1 MTKERSMK
9 LTDLSERDRQFL
21 EELKA
26 TDFGPIA
33 YKLIN
38 PEDGKGMTLE
48 EATRGIEEYRKF
60 LILQHFY
67 RDRGIVPT
75 REMDKVWHVHIL
87 DTVKYRE
94 DCQRLFGEMLDHF
107 PYFGLR
113 GTEDRQL
120 LDDTFRESQLLFQEI
135 FGTYEQRA
143 EVVERSRN
151 EVVETS
157 PVADSQPVEERQA
170 AISG

>member
-1 MTKERSMK
+1 MT
-9 LTDLSERDRQFL
+9 LINLSERDRQFL

-33 YKLIN
+33 YKLMN
-38 PEDGKGMTLE
+38 PDEGKGLTLE

-60 LILQHFY
+60 LILQYFH

-75 REMDKVWHVHIL
+75 REMDKVWHTHIL

-107 PYFGLR
+107 PYLGLR
-113 GTEDRQL
+113 GGSDRQL
-120 LDDTFRESQLLFQEI
+120 LEDTFRESQVLFEQT
-135 FGTYEQRA
+135 FGITHH
-143 EVVERSRN
+143 
-151 EVVETS
+151 S
-157 PVADSQPVEERQA
+157 PAML
-170 AISG
+170 

>member
-1 MTKERSMK
+1 MT
-9 LTDLSERDRQFL
+9 LAALSERDRQFL

-33 YKLIN
+33 YKLMN
-38 PEDGKGMTLE
+38 PEDGKGLTLE

-107 PYFGLR
+107 PYLGLR
-113 GTEDRQL
+113 GDSDRQL
-120 LDDTFRESQLLFQEI
+120 LEDTFRESLTL
-135 FGTYEQRA
+135 YEQMFGMRRQ
-143 EVVERSRN
+143 EV
-151 EVVETS
+151 
-157 PVADSQPVEERQA
+157 A
-170 AISG
+170 A